1 MLMLAVLGVWVL
13 PGLVTGCSQHSLS
26 EDAILAQAQE
36 EMLER
41 LGLDAPPNTPQT
53 PPLGTLHHSNPFTNP
68 RLARRLTRWLAHQT
82 SKDAD
87 KSEVILFPISEI
99 PCDVRVGGFGGDH
112 TFLFQ
117 PSAHSQRRLVTA
129 AQLWFYSGAAGA
141 GAGAGLFVLTEKDR
155 FVSAAESSRTHG
167 RWLVFTIAAHR
178 LPFLSHKLLML
189 QVRCPRCPCGPPH
202 GHLPFILS
210 NTRAVGPA
218 RSRRASAPWSPA
230 SVRLLQRPP
239 SPEMVH
245 DDCHRSAVNIS
256 FAALGWGNWI
266 VQPSVFTF
274 YYCNGTCA
282 NSNHLAASP
291 ALRECCSAVP
301 GTMRPLRV
309 RTTSDGGFTFKYET
323 IPNIITDE
331 CACI

>member
-99 PCDVRVGGFGGDH
+99 PCDVRVGGFG
-112 TFLFQ
+112 
-117 PSAHSQRRLVTA
+117 
-129 AQLWFYSGAAGA
+129 
-141 GAGAGLFVLTEKDR
+141 VLTEKDR

-189 QVRCPRCPCGPPH
+189 QVRCPRCPCRPPH